1 LKNDNKREHW
11 TYRRSDLHPGDAVI
25 LDIDGVLADATGR
38 QHHLERNDWRG
49 FFEDVDEDP
58 VIAEIGVMA
67 QLLDNSLQ
75 VILVTGRP
83 HRVSE
88 KTVLWLNEHNL
99 RWDILVMRDRGNN
112 IGVDKFKRD
121 VLKQLGEDGYN
132 IRLAVDDDP
141 KNHAMYVK
149 AGVPCIYIHSGY
161 YL

>member
-1 LKNDNKREHW
+1 LKNDSKREHW
-11 TYRRSDLHPGDAVI
+11 TYRQSDLQPGDAVI

-38 QHHLERNDWRG
+38 QHHLEHNDWRG

-67 QLLDNSLQ
+67 QLLDSSLQ

-88 KTVLWLNEHNL
+88 KTVSWLTEHNL

-121 VLKQLGEDGYN
+121 VLKQLREDGYN
-132 IRLAVDDDP
+132 VRLAVDDDP

>member
-1 LKNDNKREHW
+1 VKNENKREHW
-11 TYRRSDLHPGDAVI
+11 TYRRADIDPGDAVI

-38 QHHLERNDWRG
+38 QHHLEANNWRG

-67 QLLDNSLQ
+67 QLLDSSLQ

-83 HRVSE
+83 HRVAE
-88 KTVLWLNEHNL
+88 KTVGWLNEHNL
-99 RWDILVMRDRGNN
+99 RWDILIMRERDHH
-112 IGVDKFKRD
+112 IGVDKYKRE
-121 VLKQLGEDGYN
+121 VLDQLREDSYN
-132 IRLAVDDDP
+132 IHLAVDDDP

-161 YL
+161 YP